1 MKKQL
6 KEMTPFMVGHVT
18 LNYITRNKAA
28 DQPIMTDSASLA
40 RIAEKAYDEQG
51 CMIDFCEYM
60 FVILA
65 SRNGK
70 VLGAVKVG
78 EGGTDFCSAD
88 VKKIMAAV
96 CISGASNVAL
106 VHNHPQ
112 SAAHPSNA
120 DRELTR
126 GVMQA
131 CKVFGVRLIDHV
143 ILADYDTDGTH
154 RYYSMKDNGDI

>member
-1 MKKQL
+1 
-6 KEMTPFMVGHVT
+6 MTPFMVGNLT
-18 LNYITRNKAA
+18 LNYITRIK
-28 DQPIMTDSASLA
+28 SASQPTLGDSRTLA
-40 RIAEKAYDEQG
+40 RIAERAYEEQG
-51 CMIDFCEYM
+51 CMIDYSEYI

-78 EGGTDFCSAD
+78 EGCSNGCTAD
-88 VKKIMAAV
+88 IKKIMAAA
-96 CISGASNVAL
+96 CLSGASNIAL

-112 SAAHPSNA
+112 SAARPSTA

-126 GVMQA
+126 EVAQA
-131 CKVFGVRLIDHV
+131 CKIFGVRLIDHV

-154 RYYSMKDNGDI
+154 KYYSFRDNGEI

>member
-1 MKKQL
+1 
-6 KEMTPFMVGHVT
+6 MTPFLVGHVT
-18 LNYITRNKAA
+18 LNYITRIK
-28 DQPIMTDSASLA
+28 SASQPTLGDSYTLA
-40 RIAEKAYDEQG
+40 RIAERAYEEQG

-65 SRNGK
+65 SRSGK

-88 VKKIMAAV
+88 IKKIMAAA
-96 CISGASNVAL
+96 CISGASNIAL

-112 SAAHPSNA
+112 SAARPSTA

-126 GVMQA
+126 EVAQA
-131 CKVFGVRLIDHV
+131 CKIFGVRLIDHV
-143 ILADYDTDGTH
+143 ILADYDTDGNH
-154 RYYSMKDNGDI
+154 RYYSMRDNGDI